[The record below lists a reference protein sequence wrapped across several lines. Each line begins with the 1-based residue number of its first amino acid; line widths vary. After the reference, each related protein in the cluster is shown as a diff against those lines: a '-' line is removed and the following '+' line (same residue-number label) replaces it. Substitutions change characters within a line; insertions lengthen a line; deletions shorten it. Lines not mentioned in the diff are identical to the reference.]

1 MIRLIKLI
9 LIVMLTTISIGKAD
23 TLDVAKM
30 DHASIS
36 LTTHLGIL
44 EDAEKSLT
52 FESIQKGNI
61 QFKTNLPPSESINL
75 SYTTSA
81 FWVRLNIDNSSNQL
95 IERVLEINHPL
106 IQHLDFYW
114 QIDNRNFKTIHTGYG
129 QPFESRAYKTRVF
142 AFPLQLQAHSQNV
155 IYLRISSPNAISI
168 PARLWKTVDFQV
180 KDRSDHVLQ
189 GAYFGILVTI
199 AIFSLAMALA
209 LKEINY
215 VIYVSIIFFT
225 AMGFIA
231 FRGLGAEFIWQDY
244 PELTKVGALFFATL
258 VTIAQL
264 FFVCRILDVRTM
276 LPRLDTIIKG
286 LIFWQSF
293 MLVFVVLKF
302 DIAAKYTAYGFAF
315 YPLLVL
321 AISFIGVI
329 KRKRSALFLF
339 TGFLVLAIG
348 FVTSVLNILAL
359 VPTNTLTIYSSQICS
374 AIELLIFALLLTDRY
389 QLIHVDKLKS
399 DKNLVEINLKLLT
412 EIEERKVSEKR
423 QAELTHQLYQ
433 MQKLESIGRL
443 TSGIAHDFNNLLMA
457 ISGYNELNKL
467 SAQDLTENVPVNI
480 DQIQSELIDN
490 STQIDIACYKAKK
503 LISQMLSYCRRDQ
516 SEAVEN
522 PVFNINNELC
532 ESLDMIR
539 KMIPSS
545 IHFELNLSDKI
556 IPIRQLDEA
565 NFNQII
571 VNLSV
576 NAVHAIAD
584 AKGTIKFFTGQ
595 AKLINSVCSCCREN
609 FNGKFVEISVSDN
622 GSGIDSIVVER
633 IFEPFFTTKE
643 VGEGT
648 GLGLSVIAGVVHNA
662 DGHILLE
669 SKVGVG
675 TTFRLLF
682 PYQ

>member
-1 MIRLIKLI
+1 MIRFIKLI
-9 LIVMLTTISIGKAD
+9 LIVMLMTVSISKAD
-23 TLDVAKM
+23 TLDVAKV
-30 DHASIS
+30 DRASIS

-52 FESIQKGNI
+52 FESIQKDNI
-61 QFKTNLPPSESINL
+61 QFKTNLPASESINL
-75 SYTTSA
+75 SYTKSA
-81 FWVRLNIDNSSNQL
+81 FWLRLNIDNSSNQL
-95 IERVLEINHPL
+95 IERILEINHPL
-106 IQHLDFYW
+106 IENLDFYW
-114 QIDNRNFKTIHTGYG
+114 QIDKRQFKTIHTGYG
-129 QPFESRAYKTRVF
+129 QPFENRAYKTRVF
-142 AFPLQLQAHSQNV
+142 AFPLQLQAHSQNI

-168 PARLWKTVDFQV
+168 PVRLWKTADFHV
-180 KDRSDHVLQ
+180 KDRSDYVFQ

-199 AIFSLAMALA
+199 AIFSLAMALV

-231 FRGLGAEFIWQDY
+231 FRGLGSEFIWQDY

-276 LPRLDTIIKG
+276 LPRLYTIITG
-286 LIFWQSF
+286 LIFLQSF
-293 MLVFVVLKF
+293 MSIFVVLQF
-302 DIAAKYTAYGFAF
+302 DMAAKYAAYAFGF
-315 YPLLVL
+315 YPLFVLV
-321 AISFIGVI
+321 ISFIGVI
-329 KRKRSALFLF
+329 KRKSSALFLF

-348 FVTSVLNILAL
+348 FVTSVLHILAL
-359 VPTNTLTIYSSQICS
+359 VATNIFTMYSSQICS

-399 DKNLVEINLKLLT
+399 DKNLVEINLKLLA

-423 QAELTHQLYQ
+423 QAELTHQLYH

-467 SAQDLTENVPVNI
+467 SAQDLTENRPVNI
-480 DQIQSELIDN
+480 DHIQNELMEN
-490 STQIDIACYKAKK
+490 SKQIDTACYKAKK

-516 SEAVEN
+516 SEAIEN

-576 NAVHAIAD
+576 NAAHAIAD
-584 AKGTIKFFTGQ
+584 AKGSIKFHTGQ
-595 AKLINSVCSCCREN
+595 VNLNSVCSCCREK
-609 FNGKFVEISVSDN
+609 FSGKFVEISVSDD
-622 GSGIDSIVVER
+622 GAGIDPVVVER

-669 SKVGVG
+669 SKVGEG

>member
-1 MIRLIKLI
+1 MIRFIKLI
-9 LIVMLTTISIGKAD
+9 LIVMLMTASISKAD
-23 TLDVAKM
+23 TLDVAKV
-30 DHASIS
+30 DRASIS

-52 FESIQKGNI
+52 FESIQKDNI
-61 QFKTNLPPSESINL
+61 QFKTNLPASESINL
-75 SYTTSA
+75 SYTKSA
-81 FWVRLNIDNSSNQL
+81 FWLRLNIDNSSNQL
-95 IERVLEINHPL
+95 IERILEINHPL
-106 IQHLDFYW
+106 IENLDFYW
-114 QIDNRNFKTIHTGYG
+114 QIDKRQFKTIHTGYG
-129 QPFESRAYKTRVF
+129 QPFENRAYKTRVF
-142 AFPLQLQAHSQNV
+142 AFPLQLQAHSQNI

-168 PARLWKTVDFQV
+168 PVRLWKTADFHV
-180 KDRSDHVLQ
+180 KDRSDYVFQ

-199 AIFSLAMALA
+199 AIFSLAMALV

-231 FRGLGAEFIWQDY
+231 FRGLGSEFIWQDY

-276 LPRLDTIIKG
+276 LPRLYTIITG
-286 LIFWQSF
+286 LIFLQSF
-293 MLVFVVLKF
+293 MSIFVVLQF
-302 DIAAKYTAYGFAF
+302 DMAAKYTAYAFGF
-315 YPLLVL
+315 YPLFVLV
-321 AISFIGVI
+321 ISFIGVI
-329 KRKRSALFLF
+329 KRKSSALFLF

-348 FVTSVLNILAL
+348 FVTSVLHILAL
-359 VPTNTLTIYSSQICS
+359 VATNIFTMYSSQICS

-399 DKNLVEINLKLLT
+399 DKNLVEINLKLLA

-423 QAELTHQLYQ
+423 QAELTHQLYH

-467 SAQDLTENVPVNI
+467 SAQDLTENRPVNI
-480 DQIQSELIDN
+480 DHIQNELMEN
-490 STQIDIACYKAKK
+490 SKQIDTACYKAKK

-516 SEAVEN
+516 SEAIEN

-576 NAVHAIAD
+576 NAAHAIAD
-584 AKGTIKFFTGQ
+584 AKGSIKFHTGQ
-595 AKLINSVCSCCREN
+595 VNLNSVCSCCREK
-609 FNGKFVEISVSDN
+609 FSGKFVEISVSDD
-622 GSGIDSIVVER
+622 GAGIDPVVVER

-669 SKVGVG
+669 SKVGEG

>member
-1 MIRLIKLI
+1 MIRFIKLI
-9 LIVMLTTISIGKAD
+9 LIVMLMTVSISKAD
-23 TLDVAKM
+23 TLDVAKV
-30 DHASIS
+30 DRASIS

-52 FESIQKGNI
+52 FESIQKDNI
-61 QFKTNLPPSESINL
+61 QFKTNLPASESINL
-75 SYTTSA
+75 SYTKSA
-81 FWVRLNIDNSSNQL
+81 FWLRLNIDNSSNQL
-95 IERVLEINHPL
+95 IERILEINHPL
-106 IQHLDFYW
+106 IENLDFYW
-114 QIDNRNFKTIHTGYG
+114 QIDKRQFKTIHTGYG
-129 QPFESRAYKTRVF
+129 QPFENRAYKTRVF
-142 AFPLQLQAHSQNV
+142 AFPLQLQAHSQNI

-168 PARLWKTVDFQV
+168 PVRLWKTADFHV
-180 KDRSDHVLQ
+180 KDRSDYVFQ

-199 AIFSLAMALA
+199 AIFSLAMALV

-231 FRGLGAEFIWQDY
+231 FRGLGSEFIWQDY

-276 LPRLDTIIKG
+276 LPRLYTIITG
-286 LIFWQSF
+286 LIFLQSF
-293 MLVFVVLKF
+293 MSIFVVLQF
-302 DIAAKYTAYGFAF
+302 DMAAKYTAYAFGF
-315 YPLLVL
+315 YPLFVLV
-321 AISFIGVI
+321 ISFIGVI
-329 KRKRSALFLF
+329 KRKSSALFLF

-348 FVTSVLNILAL
+348 FVTSVLHILAL
-359 VPTNTLTIYSSQICS
+359 VATNIFTMYSSQICS

-399 DKNLVEINLKLLT
+399 DKNLVEINLKLLA

-423 QAELTHQLYQ
+423 QAELTHQLYH

-467 SAQDLTENVPVNI
+467 SAQDLTENRPVNI
-480 DQIQSELIDN
+480 DHIQNELMEN
-490 STQIDIACYKAKK
+490 SKQIDTACYKAKK

-516 SEAVEN
+516 SEAIEN

-576 NAVHAIAD
+576 NAAHAIAD
-584 AKGTIKFFTGQ
+584 AKGSIKFHTGQ
-595 AKLINSVCSCCREN
+595 VNLNSVCSCCREK
-609 FNGKFVEISVSDN
+609 FSGKFVEISVSDD
-622 GSGIDSIVVER
+622 GAGIDPVVVER

-669 SKVGVG
+669 SKVGEG

>member
-1 MIRLIKLI
+1 MIRFIKLI
-9 LIVMLTTISIGKAD
+9 LIVMLMTVSISKAD
-23 TLDVAKM
+23 TLDVAKV
-30 DHASIS
+30 DRASIS

-52 FESIQKGNI
+52 FESIQKDNI
-61 QFKTNLPPSESINL
+61 QFKTNLPASESINL
-75 SYTTSA
+75 SYTKSA
-81 FWVRLNIDNSSNQL
+81 FWLRLDIDNSSNQL
-95 IERVLEINHPL
+95 IERILEINHPL
-106 IQHLDFYW
+106 IENLDFYW
-114 QIDNRNFKTIHTGYG
+114 QIDKRQFKTIHTGYG
-129 QPFESRAYKTRVF
+129 QPFENRAYKTRVF
-142 AFPLQLQAHSQNV
+142 AFPLQLQAHSQNI

-168 PARLWKTVDFQV
+168 PVRLWKTADFHV
-180 KDRSDHVLQ
+180 KDRSDYVFQ

-199 AIFSLAMALA
+199 AIFSLAMALV

-231 FRGLGAEFIWQDY
+231 FRGLGSEFIWQDY

-276 LPRLDTIIKG
+276 LPRLYTIITG
-286 LIFWQSF
+286 LIFLQSF
-293 MLVFVVLKF
+293 MSIFVVLQF
-302 DIAAKYTAYGFAF
+302 DMAAKYTAYAFGF
-315 YPLLVL
+315 YPLFVLV
-321 AISFIGVI
+321 ISFVGVI
-329 KRKRSALFLF
+329 KRKSSALFLF

-348 FVTSVLNILAL
+348 FVTSVLHILAL
-359 VPTNTLTIYSSQICS
+359 VATNIFTMYSSQICS

-399 DKNLVEINLKLLT
+399 DKNLVEINLKLLA

-423 QAELTHQLYQ
+423 QAELTHQLYH

-467 SAQDLTENVPVNI
+467 SAQDLTENRPVNI
-480 DQIQSELIDN
+480 DHIQNELMEN
-490 STQIDIACYKAKK
+490 SKQIDTACYKAKK

-516 SEAVEN
+516 SEAIEN

-576 NAVHAIAD
+576 NAAHAIAD
-584 AKGTIKFFTGQ
+584 AKGSIKFHTGQ
-595 AKLINSVCSCCREN
+595 VNLNSVCSCCREK
-609 FNGKFVEISVSDN
+609 FSGKFVEISVSDD
-622 GSGIDSIVVER
+622 GAGIDPVVVER

-669 SKVGVG
+669 SKVGEG